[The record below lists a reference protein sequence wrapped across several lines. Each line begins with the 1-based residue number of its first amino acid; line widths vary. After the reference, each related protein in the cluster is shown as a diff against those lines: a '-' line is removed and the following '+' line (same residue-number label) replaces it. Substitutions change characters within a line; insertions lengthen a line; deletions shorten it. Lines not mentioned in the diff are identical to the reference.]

1 MCCQQPP
8 GEAQTRCRGSVL
20 RVSEGPCVSR
30 VAAHPKAAMVFGNC
44 SLQPTLPKG
53 DDEDLNGAVPRC
65 ALQTWGL
72 ASSPC
77 QAVEP
82 LALLIHHNCSQRRSC
97 RISPGRIPLP
107 ALRPYSISYLTET
120 SRVHSGAHGV
130 SPASSTWC
138 RPHRDSRFLLSVT
151 VPRVCPAP
159 LPRPLMVTLDGP
171 DPALTPAAL
180 CSLLTS
186 HRSCPTAYWAWCT
199 QMDWGCPSTRG
210 AAATP
215 ALHGGADPL
224 SPGVSRSSQ
233 LGAVGHW
240 SL

>member
-1 MCCQQPP
+1 MKRGKRHSKEGSLTRHCAFGCPWAWGCRGALMCCQQPP

-82 LALLIHHNCSQRRSC
+82 LALLIHHNCSQRRCC

-138 RPHRDSRFLLSVT
+138 RPHRGSPV
-151 VPRVCPAP
+151 
-159 LPRPLMVTLDGP
+159 
-171 DPALTPAAL
+171 
-180 CSLLTS
+180 
-186 HRSCPTAYWAWCT
+186 SCY
-199 QMDWGCPSTRG
+199 
-210 AAATP
+210 
-215 ALHGGADPL
+215 L
-224 SPGVSRSSQ
+224 
-233 LGAVGHW
+233 
-240 SL
+240 